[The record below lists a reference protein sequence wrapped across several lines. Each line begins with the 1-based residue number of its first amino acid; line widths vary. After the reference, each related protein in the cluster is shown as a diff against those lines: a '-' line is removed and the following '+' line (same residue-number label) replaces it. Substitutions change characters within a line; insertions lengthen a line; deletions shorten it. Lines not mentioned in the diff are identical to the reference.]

1 MCGQHC
7 LLSESKSMIRKA
19 TGYSYDSFCV
29 QEEDVLQQEVES
41 KDGLTYYSW
50 YVIPLRGIA
59 STALMNWLLMTT
71 SMLQILYI
79 EQTCPHVSESH
90 NVLVGAKRYKPEALR
105 CCKCRE
111 LKPHRLVTATAVK
124 NRLILLSITANARQ
138 WRKSQDHL
146 KHMWK
151 SLSIV
156 TKT

>member
-1 MCGQHC
+1 MHVWAAFV
-7 LLSESKSMIRKA
+7 LSESITA
-19 TGYSYDSFCV
+19 TGGSYDSFCV
-29 QEEDVLQQEVES
+29 QEEDVIQQEVES

-50 YVIPLRGIA
+50 YVIPLHGIA
-59 STALMNWLLMTT
+59 TNALMKWPVMTT
-71 SMLQILYI
+71 SMLQMSTSSRHA
-79 EQTCPHVSESH
+79 QKPTCIREAQC
-90 NVLVGAKRYKPEALR
+90 VGSTKSYKLEALR

-124 NRLILLSITANARQ
+124 NRLILMSITANARQ

-156 TKT
+156 TRT